1 MAEKKTVQSKTCGL
15 YEALIKAAQKFPD
28 MSKDGQGNFGK
39 YGTLPATLKAV
50 RGPLAAHG
58 LILTQPVRWVPEAID
73 NDTGETR
80 PGQAYQQTIL
90 THAPSGEQLLSEVP
104 LNTAQSE
111 QGVGKSMTYYR
122 RYLACG
128 LLGIAFSDEEDLDD
142 KDPAVDLMSSS
153 PLLPLDELRL
163 MSVKMAET
171 AYGKDHPDLKGLAG
185 VIRKA
190 AAVQAGISRPN
201 SVTEI
206 AKFSAAMGSV
216 TLGFDDCGDPMIAA
230 EPDRATGP
238 DPLLQSICE
247 GELDPADMPITP
259 LDAKKGEQG

>member
-1 MAEKKTVQSKTCGL
+1 MAEKKTVQSKNCGL

-142 KDPAVDLMSSS
+142 KDMVEEDRLG
-153 PLLPLDELRL
+153 ELRL
-163 MSVKMAET
+163 MSVQMAEN
-171 AYGKDHPDLKGLAG
+171 AYGKDHPDLEGLAG
-185 VIRKA
+185 VIRQA
-190 AAVQAGISRPN
+190 AAVQSGIARPDE
-201 SVTEI
+201 TQI
-206 AKFSAAMGSV
+206 AKFAAAMGSV
-216 TLGFDDCGDPMIAA
+216 TLGFDENGDPMIAA

-259 LDAKKGEQG
+259 LDAKKGKQG

>member
-1 MAEKKTVQSKTCGL
+1 MAEKKTVQSKNCGL

-28 MSKDGQGNFGK
+28 MSKDGTGNFGK

-142 KDPAVDLMSSS
+142 KDMVEEDRLG
-153 PLLPLDELRL
+153 ELRL
-163 MSVKMAET
+163 MSVQMAEN
-171 AYGKDHPDLKGLAG
+171 AYGKDHPDLEGLAG
-185 VIRKA
+185 VIRQA

-201 SVTEI
+201 SVTEV
-206 AKFSAAMGSV
+206 AKFAQAMGSV
-216 TLGFDDCGDPMIAA
+216 TLDFDENGDPMIAA

-259 LDAKKGEQG
+259 LDAKNGKQG